1 MKNTT
6 ILTSVCT
13 NLAIT
18 ITLMA
23 WFSVFAMPAAAQTAG
38 QNGVYNSSGACS
50 PCGSSSAF
58 IDASM
63 FANQFSSPNFC
74 SVLAYILNPSSHVLT
89 SAGAV
94 IDARGLL
101 SSTPPTSMTCSA
113 SPWAGITSPPP
124 ATILLPAGKIVIPG
138 GWVLPANTR
147 LIGVG
152 NGDVASSGGASYSG
166 TTIQAC
172 KSGQSGCTGTGLS
185 GTMLS
190 MCSSACS
197 GVSIENLS
205 LDGQGQTSINGI
217 ANGYATSGYVKNVSL
232 FQITGTGLTVSGS
245 TQGSGPYSNITFDTN
260 DTVSSSTIC
269 LNITASGTQGFHK
282 ITCSSVNSAPIAVEL
297 DGSNTSLTDI
307 RIVGFTDGI
316 LVGSRQATAGVV
328 LRDVWGDTN
337 AVILAPIDGVV
348 ILSSNTKDVAAIGVG
363 NMGNTPT
370 IYDTLTSTL
379 IYDSYVGLY
388 ALGEPVTSAGYTRFT
403 TSANNATNGNGT
415 DSNAVTWGTGL
426 TYPATGSC
434 AQGSLYSCTGSN
446 CTTTS
451 ACSGNQKSAA
461 LWVCGNTGG
470 TIGWCAIK

>member
-1 MKNTT
+1 MKNAKSLASCCTLGA
-6 ILTSVCT
+6 ILTV
-13 NLAIT
+13 LV
-18 ITLMA
+18 A
-23 WFSVFAMPAAAQTAG
+23 WSSIFLMPASAQSAG
-38 QNGVYNSSGACS
+38 QNGVYNSSGSCS
-50 PCGSSSAF
+50 PCGSSPAF
-58 IDASM
+58 VDASV
-63 FANQFSSPNFC
+63 FYNKPSSKDFC
-74 SVLAYILNPSSHVLT
+74 SVLNWVLNPSNGVLSST
-89 SAGAV
+89 SAV
-94 IDARGLL
+94 IDARGLN
-101 SSTPPTSMTCSA
+101 STNTSMTCSA